1 MQYSFNELRSKI
13 SIIELAIANG
23 YVLNRSKGMKWP
35 VLESNFGDK
44 IIIVNPNSISNQ
56 GYFNP
61 HDDRDKGT
69 LINFVG
75 NRLGDIFPRDASLSK
90 EQNINKVLFQWLSL
104 PFRDKLVH
112 SKTANLSR
120 HGEKVEQAVF
130 SPVLLK
136 PLVDMGYLKARG
148 IAEST
153 IKSAAF
159 HGKVLQCNIG
169 NFCNIAFPYQETI
182 NGGFVGAE
190 VRNYNFKRHLAGSLR
205 ASSVWIS
212 NVSKKV
218 KRLIICES
226 AIDCLSY
233 FQIKGEKDDVYVS
246 FGGTI
251 TQGQLQSIF
260 RIVQQLFNDDTSRVF
275 IAVDN
280 DKMGEEY
287 SKKLLEVIPDAVIQY
302 PKGKDFNEELNNSQ
316 SPCKF
321 RQY

>member
-35 VLESNFGDK
+35 VLESNLGDK
-44 IIIVNPNSISNQ
+44 VIIVNPNSISNQ

-61 HDDRDKGT
+61 HDERDKGT

-90 EQNINKVLFQWLSL
+90 EQNINKVLYQWLSL

-112 SKTANLSR
+112 SKTASLSK

-148 IAEST
+148 ITEST

-159 HGKVLQCNIG
+159 NGKVLQCNIG
-169 NFCNIAFPYQETI
+169 NFCNIAFPYQENI

-212 NVSKKV
+212 NVPESLG
-218 KRLIICES
+218 RLVICES
-226 AIDCLSY
+226 AIDCMSY
-233 FQIKGEKDDVYVS
+233 YQLKGQTDDLYVS
-246 FGGTI
+246 IGGSI
-251 TQGQLQSIF
+251 TQGQLKSIQSMLDKLKLERSF
-260 RIVQQLFNDDTSRVF
+260 RVV
-275 IAVDN
+275 IAVDRDN
-280 DKMGEEY
+280 SGLIYASKIREVFPNSINEY
-287 SKKLLEVIPDAVIQY
+287 PN
-302 PKGKDFNEELNNSQ
+302 GKDYNDDLRDVSFECS
-316 SPCKF
+316 K
-321 RQY
+321 YKH